1 MQGLDPNLG
10 STGAVSH
17 FEPQV
22 AILCDASPR
31 GQEAYQPKYMT
42 EQGEWAS
49 DLRSKAVCL
58 KDKMDILNYCKMVRK
73 MLYCQ
78 YETYALRKSTKLSP
92 FRFSFES
99 VKQFSFSGLLYI
111 FQTKGKY
118 EIYY

>member
-1 MQGLDPNLG
+1 MIKILILLKRVFFLQGLDPNLG

-73 MLYCQ
+73 IKML
-78 YETYALRKSTKLSP
+78 
-92 FRFSFES
+92 
-99 VKQFSFSGLLYI
+99 
-111 FQTKGKY
+111 
-118 EIYY
+118 